1 MRNVPRWALAGLL
14 IGLTASVGEAAEYAV
29 VVSKATQ
36 GDPAWNEVVK
46 TLAGKH
52 QAEVIAYEKSPD
64 EALAKLKAL
73 FPRYVCFVATPEE
86 AGKEFVKQVHQMT
99 RRLDD
104 DPYTDTSWGIITG
117 YTAEAALRIAK
128 QREPLTI
135 RNVAA
140 GTEIALELCESGRY
154 YNELVPGRV
163 VVKEPGAS
171 LKIEECPVD
180 TTRAL
185 AEAAAGADLFVTS
198 GHATER
204 DWQIGFG
211 YRNGQFRCK
220 DGTLYGLDMK
230 GNEHAIKSA
239 KPKVYLAVGNCLMG
253 HVDGRDCMALAW
265 MNSAGVDQMVG
276 YTDLTWFGYG
286 GWGLLDYFVEQPG
299 RFTLAEAFLANQH
312 ALVNRLESGDAGSD
326 ARGLEYD
333 RDIVAFYGD
342 PAWEAR
348 MADGP
353 KAWDQKL
360 KVEDGSYTL
369 EIMPRLGE
377 STFRPVNTNGS
388 QRGGRPIVQFL
399 PQRVRDIEIVE
410 GKDLRPVITDDFV
423 LIPNP
428 RESRPGQTLRVVFR
442 ASEF

>member
-1 MRNVPRWALAGLL
+1 MQGMRHWILAGLL
-14 IGLTASVGEAAEYAV
+14 IASITTVGEAANYAV
-29 VVSKATQ
+29 AVSKATRAEP
-36 GDPAWNEVVK
+36 GWKEVVE
-46 TLAGKH
+46 TLANKH
-52 QAEVIAYEKSPD
+52 QGEIIVYEGRPD

-73 FPRYVCFVATPEE
+73 FPQYTCFVATPDE
-86 AGKEFVKQVHQMT
+86 AGKEFVERVHRMT

-104 DPYTDTSWGIITG
+104 DPYTDTSWGIVTG
-117 YTAEAALRIAK
+117 YTPEAALRIAK
-128 QREPLTI
+128 QSEPLI
-135 RNVAA
+135 VRNVAA
-140 GTEIALELCESGRY
+140 GTEVALELCETGRY
-154 YNELVPGRV
+154 YNELKPGRV
-163 VVKEPGAS
+163 VVKEAGEKPKA
-171 LKIEECPVD
+171 EDCPVD
-180 TTRAL
+180 TTKALVDAL
-185 AEAAAGADLFVTS
+185 ADADLFVTS
-198 GHATER
+198 GHATEH

-220 DGTLYGLDMK
+220 DGTLYGLDTK
-230 GNEHAIKSA
+230 GDKHVIKSA

-253 HVDGRDCMALAW
+253 HVDGKDCMALAW

-312 ALVNRLESGDAGSD
+312 ALVNRLESGNAGGD

-353 KAWDQKL
+353 KAWDQTL
-360 KVEDGSYTL
+360 KTEDGVYTL
-369 EIMPRLGE
+369 EITPRLGE
-377 STFRPVNTNGS
+377 STFRPINTNGS
-388 QRGGRPIVQFL
+388 QRGGRPIIEFL
-399 PQRVRDIEIVE
+399 PGRVHDVEIVE
-410 GKDLRPVITDDFV
+410 GADLKPVITDDFV

-428 RESRPGQTLRVVFR
+428 RECKPGQTFRVVFR
-442 ASEF
+442 ASGF